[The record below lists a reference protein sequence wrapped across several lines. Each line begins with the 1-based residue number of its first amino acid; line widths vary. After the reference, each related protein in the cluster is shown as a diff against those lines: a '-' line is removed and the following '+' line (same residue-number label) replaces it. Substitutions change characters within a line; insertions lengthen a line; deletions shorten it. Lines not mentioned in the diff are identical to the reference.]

1 MTREGGTRA
10 SASSREDTPGLV
22 ELALGV
28 FFLSYGVLS
37 IEIAFTRIFS
47 YAISYH
53 FAYLTIATALLGF
66 GSAGSVLS
74 AFPRLF
80 GSARTRL
87 VVSSSLA
94 GLAAIGALAFSS
106 VVRFDP
112 MKVGSDFP
120 AFATLALYDLVI
132 TVPFFF
138 AGIAV
143 VTVLASRPD
152 RVGTLYGID
161 LAGAALGCAA
171 SVPVIWAIGTPA
183 AVVLGAA
190 ALAASA
196 LCYVR
201 PSARLAAV
209 AAAGVVLTVA
219 GGLLTVRH
227 GPFPPSPDKFLAQFL
242 ESPDSFTLDSRW
254 TPISRV
260 DGVGRKKS
268 ETSWM
273 GGYAFAGLGK
283 GALGGA
289 LEYRMISYDGGSLAI
304 MYQWDGNPDSLHM
317 LRHHLMATPYKI
329 RSAPETL
336 IIGFG
341 GGADALAG
349 IANGVGPIKAL
360 ELNPVTVELG
370 RDKYSDFNG
379 GLFSRPGVEVVNA
392 EARHWIESHPDQRFD
407 LVVLNSIDTLSA
419 LSTGAYVLAES
430 YLYTTDAFRSYL
442 ERLKPG
448 GIFALFSFDNFGVAA
463 PTFIMLRFA
472 ATLETVLEELGAKD
486 PASQMVIL
494 ASPGDVPLV
503 STLTKLEPFTAE
515 EIESLE
521 RYAEA
526 EGFTF
531 WHKPNAKPA
540 HPVSE
545 FLALDED
552 ARAKFIDDHFLRLD
566 PVTDTN
572 PFFFNFYSWSGLLFP
587 RADDT
592 RQTPAT
598 GQRILLV
605 MLAQAVLVSVAMILW
620 PLRRLESARRVK
632 KPFGLI
638 LYFSALGLGFIF
650 LEIVLLQRFVLFLGY
665 PTYSLSVVMFSL
677 LVSAGAGSALSA
689 RWTSPPRTIL
699 LAATGLLVVLVG
711 VFHAVAPEIF
721 GAYLSTGLSARIAI
735 SIAMLAPLGLVL
747 GTFFPT
753 GIRMIEA
760 VDPHLVPWAWA
771 VNGCMTVIGTIL
783 SVVLGMTFGFGA
795 VAAIATALY
804 VAGTAAFLSTV
815 ATAERTGR
823 V

>member
-1 MTREGGTRA
+1 MTDRSPGGATA
-10 SASSREDTPGLV
+10 GDDAPGLL

-66 GSAGSVLS
+66 GSAGSILA
-74 AFPRLF
+74 AFPTLF
-80 GSARTRL
+80 GSPRRRL
-87 VVSSSLA
+87 VVSSVLA
-94 GLAAIGALAFSS
+94 GIAAVGALAFSS

-112 MKVGSDFP
+112 MAVGRDFSS
-120 AFATLALYDLVI
+120 FATLALYDAVI
-132 TVPFFF
+132 TIPFFF

-143 VTVLASRPD
+143 VTVLSTRPE
-152 RVGTLYGID
+152 RVGMLYGID
-161 LAGAALGCAA
+161 LAGAALGCAL
-171 SVPVIWAIGTPA
+171 SVPVIWAVGTPA
-183 AVVLGAA
+183 AVVIGAA
-190 ALAASA
+190 AITASA

-201 PSARLAAV
+201 TSRVLAIGAT
-209 AAAGVVLTVA
+209 AGVVITLA
-219 GGLLTVRH
+219 GGLLAVRY

-242 ESPDSFTLDSRW
+242 ELPGSYRLDQRW

-260 DGVGRKKS
+260 DGVGREKS
-268 ETSWM
+268 DTSWM

-289 LEYRMISYDGGSLAI
+289 LEYRMISYDGGSFAI
-304 MYQWDGNPDSLHM
+304 MYQWDGKPDSLHM
-317 LRHHLMATPYKI
+317 LRHHLMAAPYQI
-329 RSAPETL
+329 RSQPETL
-336 IIGFG
+336 IIGLG

-349 IANGVGPIKAL
+349 IANGVGPITAL

-370 RDKYSDFNG
+370 RDKYRDFNG
-379 GLFSRPGVEVVNA
+379 GLFSAPGVEVVNA
-392 EARHWIESHPDQRFD
+392 EARHWIESHPDERFD

-419 LSTGAYVLAES
+419 LSSGAYVLAES

-448 GIFALFSFDNFGVAA
+448 GMFALYSFDNFGVAG
-463 PTFIMLRFA
+463 PTYIMLRFA
-472 ATLETVLEELGAKD
+472 ATLETVLESLGAKD

-503 STLTKLEPFTAE
+503 ATMTKLEPYTPG
-515 EIESLE
+515 EIAALE
-521 RYAEA
+521 RFAEA
-526 EGFTF
+526 EGFSF
-531 WHKPNAKPA
+531 WHKPYSKQS
-540 HPVSE
+540 HPVSD
-545 FLALDED
+545 FLALDTQ
-552 ARAKFIDDHFLRLD
+552 AREQFIDGHFLRLD

-592 RQTPAT
+592 RTTPAT

-605 MLAQAVLVSVAMILW
+605 MLAQAVLVSIAMILW
-620 PLRRLESARRVK
+620 PLRRLESARHVK
-632 KPFGLI
+632 KPFGLV

-650 LEIVLLQRFVLFLGY
+650 LEIVLLQRFVLFLGF

-677 LVSAGAGSALSA
+677 LVSAGLGSTLSA
-689 RWTSPPRTIL
+689 RWTSSPRTTL
-699 LAATGLLVVLVG
+699 VGAVALLVVLVA
-711 VFHAVAPEIF
+711 VFHAVAPAIF
-721 GAYLSTGLSARIAI
+721 DTYLSAGLAARVAI
-735 SIAMLAPLGLVL
+735 SIALLAPLGVVL

-753 GIRMIEA
+753 GIRLIESI
-760 VDPHLVPWAWA
+760 DPHLVPWAWA
-771 VNGCMTVIGTIL
+771 INGCTTVIGTIL
-783 SVVLGMTFGFGA
+783 SVVLGMTFGFGM

-804 VAGTAAFLSTV
+804 VAGTAAFLSTI
-815 ATAERTGR
+815 AAAERSAR
-823 V
+823 P